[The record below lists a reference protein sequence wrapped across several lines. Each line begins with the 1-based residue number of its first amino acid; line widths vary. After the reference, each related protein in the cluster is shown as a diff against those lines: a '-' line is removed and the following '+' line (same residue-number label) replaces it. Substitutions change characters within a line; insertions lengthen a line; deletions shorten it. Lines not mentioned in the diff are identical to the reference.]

1 MAKTRP
7 TSYKDIPGWFDFPS
21 VYDEA
26 LRTAQDGD
34 ILIEVGTAYGK
45 SAAYMG
51 QIIKESG
58 KDVKFFA
65 VDHFGGTASDPAGT
79 YAANMF
85 EQWVWN
91 MHNCGVNEQVQ
102 LIQMNSI
109 AAAKQ
114 FKAKTVHFVFID
126 AAHDY
131 ESVKADIA
139 AWKGKVKSGGTL
151 AGHDY
156 GSHAGVRQAV
166 DEAFGDRVI
175 QSGNSWVVLM

>member
-1 MAKTRP
+1 MAKTKP
-7 TSYKDIPGWFDFPS
+7 TFYKDIPGWFDFPS

-26 LRTAQDGD
+26 LRTAFSGD
-34 ILIEVGTAYGK
+34 TLVEVGTAYGK

-51 QIIKESG
+51 QIIKDSG

-65 VDHFGGTASDPAGT
+65 VDHFGGMESDPAGT

-85 EQWVWN
+85 DQWVWN
-91 MHNCGVNEQVQ
+91 MHACEVNEQVQ
-102 LIQMNSI
+102 LIQKDSL
-109 AAAKQ
+109 AAAKG
-114 FKAKTVHFVFID
+114 FKAKSLHFVFID

-139 AWKGKVKSGGTL
+139 AWKGKVKPGGIF

-166 DEAFGDRVI
+166 DEAFGDRVM
-175 QSGNSWVVLM
+175 QSGNSWVVIM